1 MVTDNETWLIETGD
15 LVIRKEVSS
24 GLLSL
29 SDIER
34 AIYCFWVIDY
44 SVRNSGTLGAVE
56 DLYPDAFLE
65 LSQYARTNNLSHL
78 ALICETTNRSEEG
91 FCENYYRLFEAACD
105 DIRAVYQRTEQI
117 VGPERG

>member
-15 LVIRKEVSS
+15 LVIRKKASS
-24 GLLSL
+24 SLLSL

-44 SVRNSGTLGAVE
+44 SVRNSGTLGAVG
-56 DLYPDAFLE
+56 DLYPGAFLE
-65 LSQYARTNNLSHL
+65 LSQYARTNNVSHL
-78 ALICETTNRSEEG
+78 ALISETANTTDEG

-117 VGPERG
+117 VGPERR